1 MGRMKLMDLI
11 RETSQKKCGM
21 WLNVGI
27 PYMVK
32 LGKWK
37 ELEDWE
43 KTEFVNGVRDRM
55 WDKKG
60 NHLKDNNPYQKK
72 INKLNEMLRGLQ

>member
-43 KTEFVNGVRDRM
+43 KTEFVNGVRDKM

-72 INKLNEMLRGLQ
+72 INKLNEMLRGLH

>member
-60 NHLKDNNPYQKK
+60 NHLKDNNPYIKK
-72 INKLNEMLRGLQ
+72 KKRITER

>member
-1 MGRMKLMDLI
+1 MKLMNLI
-11 RETSQKKCGM
+11 RETQRKCGM
-21 WLNVGI
+21 WLNVYI

-32 LGKWK
+32 KGKWE
-37 ELEDWE
+37 ELEDLE
-43 KTEFVNGVRDRM
+43 KREFVKGVKDRK

-72 INKLNEMLRGLQ
+72 TNKLNEKLNEDNENE